1 MSKAG
6 KGVAIALGL
15 TLLLSAGATGS
26 LFLPYQGFQK
36 ETFVR
41 LDRGTGTIAIGHVLA
56 DAGVIRYAWQLWV
69 ERALRPGA
77 KLQAG
82 EYRFDQAAA
91 PNAVFDKL
99 ARGDVYYVEFTVPEG
114 SNMFDI
120 AKALQAAGVMAAE
133 DFLRAAADPAPIH
146 GLVKDATSLEG
157 YLFPATYKLS
167 HWLTAADLCRQMT
180 DQFRK
185 HWKRLTALGNATGEG
200 RPGDSQAPDVNG
212 TITLA
217 SLVEKET
224 GVPSERALI
233 AGVFANRLQKGMR
246 LECDPTSIYAA
257 LLENRYRDVIH
268 RSDLASQNPYNTY
281 QHTGLPPGPIANPGE
296 GAIAAALRPAQTPYL
311 YFVAKPGG
319 GGHQFS
325 ETLAAHHQ
333 ATKEYRH
340 SRGNSAKKNGKAG

>member
-1 MSKAG
+1 MAKFVKRILIAFALLVVVVG
-6 KGVAIALGL
+6 AAIL
-15 TLLLSAGATGS
+15 S
-26 LFLPYQGFQK
+26 LFVPYGGFQK

-41 LDRGTGTIAIGHVLA
+41 LDRGTGTVAMGRVLA
-56 DAGVIRYAWQLWV
+56 DAGVIRFAWQFWI
-69 ERALRPGA
+69 ERAMRPAA

-82 EYRFDQAAA
+82 EYRFDKPAT
-91 PNAVFDKL
+91 PGEVFAKL

-120 AKALQAAGVMAAE
+120 AKALEAAGVMPAE
-133 DFLRAAADPAPIH
+133 DFLRAAANPAPIH
-146 GLVKDATSLEG
+146 DLAPDAKSLEG

-167 HWLTAADLCRQMT
+167 HWLTAAELCQQMT
-180 DQFRK
+180 EQFRR
-185 HWKRLTALGNATGEG
+185 HWKSLA
-200 RPGDSQAPDVNG
+200 RPLKTPDRPAPDLNA

-224 GVPSERALI
+224 GVPSERPLI
-233 AGVFANRLQKGMR
+233 AGVFTNRLQKGMR
-246 LECDPTSIYAA
+246 LECDPTTIYAA
-257 LLENRYRDVIH
+257 LLENRYRDGIH

-281 QHTGLPPGPIANPGE
+281 QHTGLPPGPIANPGVE
-296 GAIAAALRPAQTPYL
+296 AIAAALRPAQTNYL

-340 SRGNSAKKNGKAG
+340 GRGSSAKKNGKEG